1 MHRRRLSPVI
11 LMLGAGLSLAACQ
24 TTGLPFGKSK
34 TEDGAVTEQTSA
46 RLVERD
52 VEAPQVFS
60 VEEQG
65 LWDGR
70 PSLGGVWVAHPTV
83 KDPERVIIRNTENG
97 KFVIGA
103 LFRRERE
110 NPGPKLQVSSDAAD
124 ALGMLA
130 GAPAKLS
137 VVALRRQ
144 EAAPEGTDPAPEAE
158 VVAASDAMTPET
170 ITTGALPAQTPAKA
184 PPAPQG
190 SGKPA
195 AKPAAKPAPK
205 AASKPPAAQ
214 AASVQPSAAKPGGL
228 LVQIGIFSV
237 KANAESATAK
247 LGKSGVVAQTIE
259 ENWQGKKFWRVV
271 AGPAASQSDRN
282 TLLTKIKGLGFTD
295 AFAVS
300 K

>member
-1 MHRRRLSPVI
+1 MHRRLSPVI
-11 LMLGAGLSLAACQ
+11 LMFGAGLSLAACQ
-24 TTGLPFGKSK
+24 TTGLPFGKK
-34 TEDGAVTEQTSA
+34 DPDEGAVTEQTSA

-60 VEEQG
+60 VTEDG

-70 PSLGGVWVAHPTV
+70 PSLGGVWVAHPSV
-83 KDPERVIIRNTENG
+83 KDPERVIIRNTANG

-144 EAAPEGTDPAPEAE
+144 EAAPEGAEPAPEAE
-158 VVAASDAMTPET
+158 VVAASDAMAPEK
-170 ITTGALPAQTPAKA
+170 IATGALPAAAPAAKA
-184 PPAPQG
+184 PAQA
-190 SGKPA
+190 SA
-195 AKPAAKPAPK
+195 AATAEPKKPAAKPAPK
-205 AASKPPAAQ
+205 APAPAL
-214 AASVQPSAAKPGGL
+214 QPSAAKPTGL

-237 KANAESATAK
+237 KANAEQVTQTLS
-247 LGKSGVVAQTIE
+247 KSGVVAQTIE

-282 TLLTKIKGLGFTD
+282 TLLTKIKGLGFKD